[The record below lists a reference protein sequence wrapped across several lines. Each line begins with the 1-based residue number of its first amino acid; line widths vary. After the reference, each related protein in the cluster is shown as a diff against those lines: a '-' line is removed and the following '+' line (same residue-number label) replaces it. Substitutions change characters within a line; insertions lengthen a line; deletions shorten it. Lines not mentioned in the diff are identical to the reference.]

1 MACAPEEERASM
13 AQSRCQSSAR
23 RTQHTHSPRGYRALA
38 QGAEGGG
45 ARWGTEAR
53 LRRMSVWKGSPA
65 KDVRMQ

>member
-1 MACAPEEERASM
+1 MSPKKT
-13 AQSRCQSSAR
+13 
-23 RTQHTHSPRGYRALA
+23 TQRGYRALA

-65 KDVRMQ
+65 KDVRMR

>member
-1 MACAPEEERASM
+1 MACAPEEERASV
-13 AQSRCQSSAR
+13 ARSRCQSSAR
-23 RTQHTHSPRGYRALA
+23 RTQHTPSPGGYGALA

-65 KDVRMQ
+65 KDVHMR